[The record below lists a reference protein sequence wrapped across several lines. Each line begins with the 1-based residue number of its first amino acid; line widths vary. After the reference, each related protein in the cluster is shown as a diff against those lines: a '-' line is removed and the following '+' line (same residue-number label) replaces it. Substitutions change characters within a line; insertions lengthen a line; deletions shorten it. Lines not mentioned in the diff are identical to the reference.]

1 MKTYRQ
7 LLIPNNGLAGTE
19 PPLAAKLN
27 EAAAKGWTFETL
39 IPVPGTYLCVLLSQ
53 PVSITTPLK
62 APTSN
67 FQPTDVDTKPKRRK

>member
-27 EAAAKGWTFETL
+27 EAAAEGWTFETL
-39 IPVPGTYLCVLLSQ
+39 IPVPGTYLCALLSC
-53 PVSITTPLK
+53 PNIATDPTSTTP
-62 APTSN
+62 S
-67 FQPTDVDTKPKRRK
+67 PKRRK